1 MNLPALS
8 VKRAVTFTMVFIA
21 VTAFGVLGMELLP
34 LDLFPD
40 ITFPV
45 SAIISDYPG
54 ASPEDVESLVTR
66 PIEEAVASV
75 AGIENITSQSRQ
87 GNSFVV
93 LEFTWGTDMD
103 EAKRSL
109 RENVDLYR
117 DALPSEMRN
126 PLIFAFDPSMMPI
139 AFLGLSGDMP
149 THELRAIAKDQ
160 VEPLLERLPGVASAS
175 TDGGLDRQIQ
185 VRVDPVRLQAHRI
198 PVQQM
203 VAAIR
208 SENVQLPTGSF
219 DQGNITYAVH
229 TEGRFTSVGQ
239 IARTVVGYQGGRPI
253 RVQDVAEV
261 VDGFQDVTSG
271 TNINGTPGVMV
282 LVMKQSDA
290 NTVAVSDRVVAELAA
305 INRMLPPGV
314 TLHLIFDQGSFIKRS
329 IGNLANTAV
338 LAFLITALV
347 LFFFLQSVRASAIV
361 ALSIPLSILTAFFGM
376 YLVGVT
382 LNIISFAGLA
392 LAVGMLVDNSIIV
405 LDNTVRFIQDG
416 HPPME
421 AAVAGPSEILMAIVA
436 STLTT
441 ISVFVPVLFVPG
453 IAGVMFK
460 DMALTICVSLVASLF
475 VAVSL
480 VPLMG
485 SRLLK
490 PAGQLAGQTGRFAVL
505 GERIRHW
512 LERLEERYTVLLGWV
527 LDAKRLVL
535 ITTAV
540 LFAVSMGLIAVLGG
554 EFIPQAQEEQVSIA
568 VEREPG
574 TSVTE
579 MAQTMQRLERLALDN
594 TPEVMAVT
602 SRYGAGQGFSAFM
615 AGGTNEGTINVY
627 LVDIGERKRDT
638 VQIRDALDAL
648 MRDEPGTKVTLTAG
662 GGMGGGMFSQA
673 DLILEIYGQDLEEAR
688 RIAEEFA
695 AQLRARPDVLTAESS
710 YEKGRPEME
719 VVLDRTQ
726 KAGLG
731 LTGGAVISTLS
742 TYLRGT
748 VATYLSEEGQEY
760 EILVRAA
767 DPYRDRAPAIPD
779 LLVATPTGSQVPL
792 ADFISLQP
800 SLSPT
805 SIGRKNQERVV
816 YVNVDVAGNDLRKVT
831 GAVTQMANRYPWP
844 PGFRWGL
851 EGSAQDMMESFMWLG
866 LALLGGALL
875 VYMVMASQFES
886 LLHPFIVILTVP
898 LAMIGVVWALILTG
912 TTLSVVAM
920 IGVILLVG
928 IVVNNS
934 IVLVDYINKLRER
947 GLGLREAVVRAG
959 RRRMRPILMTAL
971 TTILAMVPLALEI
984 GTGAEMW
991 APMGRSVIGGLSV
1004 ATLLTLLII
1013 PAVYT
1018 VFAEAGDR
1026 RRVRKAVR
1034 KQARQDAAAAG
1045 GIIRG

>member
-8 VKRAVTFTMVFIA
+8 VKRAVTFSMVFIA
-21 VTAFGVLGMELLP
+21 VTAFGVLGMQLLP

-45 SAIISDYPG
+45 AAIISDYPG

-75 AGIENITSQSRQ
+75 AGIENITSESRQ

-103 EAKRSL
+103 EAKRNL
-109 RENVDLYR
+109 REYVDLYR

-126 PLIFAFDPSMMPI
+126 PLIFAFDPSMMPV

-149 THELRAIAKDQ
+149 IHELRTIAKDQ
-160 VEPLLERLPGVASAS
+160 VEPLLERLPGVASAD

-185 VRVDPVRLQAHRI
+185 VQVDPVRLRAHRI
-198 PVQQM
+198 AVQQ
-203 VAAIR
+203 VIGAIR
-208 SENVQLPTGSF
+208 AENVQLPTGSF
-219 DQGNITYAVH
+219 DQGTISYAVH
-229 TEGRFTSVGQ
+229 TEGRYTSVDQ
-239 IARTVVGYQGGRPI
+239 IARTVIGYQGGRPI
-253 RVQDVAEV
+253 YVRDVAEV
-261 VDGFQDVTSG
+261 VDGFEDVVSG
-271 TNINGTPGVMV
+271 TNINGSPGVMV

-290 NTVAVSDRVVAELAA
+290 NTVAVSDRVTAELAS

-329 IGNLANTAV
+329 IGNLANTAL

-347 LFFFLQSVRASAIV
+347 LLFFLQSVRASAIV

-392 LAVGMLVDNSIIV
+392 LAVGMLVDNSIVV

-416 HPPME
+416 QPPME
-421 AAVAGPSEILMAIVA
+421 AAVGGPSEILMAIVA

-441 ISVFVPVLFVPG
+441 VSVFIPVLFVPG

-460 DMALTICVSLVASLF
+460 DMALTICVSLAASLF

-480 VPLMG
+480 VPLLG

-490 PAGQLAGQTGRFAVL
+490 PAGKLVGKPGRSARL
-505 GERIRHW
+505 GEGIRLW
-512 LERLEERYTVLLGWV
+512 LGRLEQRYTVVLGRV
-527 LDAKRLVL
+527 LDHRGLVL
-535 ITTAV
+535 VGTVV
-540 LFAVSMGLIAVLGG
+540 LFAVSMGLIAILGG
-554 EFIPQAQEEQVSIA
+554 EFIPTAQEEQVTIT
-568 VEREPG
+568 VERDPG

-579 MAQTMQRLERLALDN
+579 MEQTMRRLEHIALQN
-594 TPEVMAVT
+594 APEAMAVT

-627 LVDIGERKRDT
+627 LVDIGERERDT
-638 VQIRDALDAL
+638 DQIRDALAAL
-648 MRDEPGTKVTLTAG
+648 MQDEPGTDVTLTAG

-673 DLILEIYGQDLEEAR
+673 DLILEIYGHDLDGAR
-688 RIAEEFA
+688 RIAEEFTTT
-695 AQLRARPDVLTAESS
+695 LRARPDVLTAESS

-726 KAGLG
+726 LAGLG
-731 LTGGAVISTLS
+731 LSGSAVISTLS

-748 VATYLSEEGQEY
+748 VATYLSEEGQEH

-767 DPYRDRAPAIPD
+767 DPYRDRAAAIPD
-779 LLVATPTGSQVPL
+779 LLIATPTGSQVPL
-792 ADFISLQP
+792 VDFIHLEP
-800 SLSPT
+800 SISPT
-805 SIGRKNQERVV
+805 SISRKNQERVV
-816 YVNVDVAGNDLRKVT
+816 YVNVDVDGSDLRGVT
-831 GAVTQMANRYPWP
+831 GAVTRMADSYPWP
-844 PGFRWGL
+844 PGYRWGL

-886 LLHPFIVILTVP
+886 LRHPFIVILTVP
-898 LAMIGVVWALILTG
+898 MAMIGVVWALILTG

-920 IGVILLVG
+920 IGVILLLG

-934 IVLVDYINKLRER
+934 IVLVDYINRLRDR
-947 GLGLREAVVRAG
+947 GMGLREAVLRAG
-959 RRRMRPILMTAL
+959 QRRMRPILMTAM

-991 APMGRSVIGGLSV
+991 APMGRAVIGGLTV

-1018 VFAEAGDR
+1018 LFADLGER
-1026 RRVRKAVR
+1026 RRTRKAAR
-1034 KQARQDAAAAG
+1034 RQASPTAPAAPS
-1045 GIIRG
+1045 IVS